1 VFFLELALTAPAA
14 LSGRAANTQTVLAL
28 LPAGVRHRVEELV
41 GAVVKALPDKLVSV
55 IVYGSAVR
63 GGFTPESDVDLLI
76 VVDDDDFGSL
86 RLLHDPL
93 ATGRAAA
100 RIDCRILKAR
110 EIARAADVFPV
121 FYDDVRACHAVLFGS
136 DPFAGLVIHDE
147 HRRLRVEQE
156 LRDVR
161 IRLRR
166 LVVDS
171 AVDDARLGAGV
182 SHMVKQLR
190 SPLAS
195 LLKLHG
201 VSAND
206 DLVTVLDLIGARLQ
220 VDTIPLTQKASS
232 SMPAAIG
239 LGLVLDAAIDDVD
252 ALDTGSSR
260 ASR

>member
-1 VFFLELALTAPAA
+1 MTAPAS
-14 LSGRAANTQTVLAL
+14 LSSRPANAQTVLAL
-28 LPAGVRHRVEELV
+28 LPAAVRHRVEELV
-41 GAVVKALPDKLVSV
+41 SEVTKVLEHRLVSI

-63 GGFTPESDVDLLI
+63 GGFAPQSDVDLLLI
-76 VVDDDDFGSL
+76 VDDDDVEVM
-86 RLLHDPL
+86 RMLHDPL
-93 ATGRAAA
+93 STGRASA

-110 EIARAADVFPV
+110 EIPRAADVFPV

-136 DPFAGLVIHDE
+136 DPFVDLVIHDE

-171 AVDDARLGAGV
+171 AFDDARLGAGV
-182 SHMVKQLR
+182 DHMVKQIR

-201 VSAND
+201 VTSND
-206 DLVTVLDLIGARLQ
+206 DLVTVLDLIGSRLK
-220 VDTIPLTQKASS
+220 VDTIPLTQKAATSV
-232 SMPAAIG
+232 PAAAG
-239 LGLVLDAAIDDVD
+239 LAVVLDAAIDDVD
-252 ALDTGSSR
+252 ALDTAR
-260 ASR
+260 VKP